1 MVTTQAPYNA
11 DTLRLCAEWAAK
23 ATSAKGGLKP
33 KLIGE
38 PPKRP
43 RQAAKI
49 FSDEKL
55 RLVKQ
60 SGSRPAWRANTIP
73 QDVQDDYEGLAEDK
87 KQGWEALAAGRHLF
101 PCIITFCPVP
111 LPCIVLAG
119 LQTGAGCKNTMKTI
133 SGCMRSASHSQC
145 LPRVQ
150 WSNIEWFV
158 DSILESQLVVSI

>member
-1 MVTTQAPYNA
+1 MSFEYKAETWG
-11 DTLRLCAEWAAK
+11 LCAEWAAK
-23 ATSAKGGLKP
+23 ATSAQGGLKP

-73 QDVQDDYEGLAEDK
+73 RDVQDDYEGLPEDK
-87 KQGWEALAAGRHLF
+87 KQGWEALAAG
-101 PCIITFCPVP
+101 
-111 LPCIVLAG
+111 
-119 LQTGAGCKNTMKTI
+119 
-133 SGCMRSASHSQC
+133 
-145 LPRVQ
+145 
-150 WSNIEWFV
+150 
-158 DSILESQLVVSI
+158 